1 MHRPPTRL
9 AFSGPLKEMTRRPH
23 SATLITSLP
32 QPQLCYMRS
41 PGQTSRREARHIV
54 RKARVQPPASSGV
67 IQAQIAPSLSAP
79 VSSRIIR
86 RHFDERHLG
95 SRRPLRVLPLTPT
108 HRCLRLEWCRS
119 R

>member
-1 MHRPPTRL
+1 MQRDCALCIAGRGRL
-9 AFSGPLKEMTRRPH
+9 RRLGSG
-23 SATLITSLP
+23 
-32 QPQLCYMRS
+32 S